1 MSEFEGEAEVANSD
15 VCSSFKP
22 AIADLTSTLN
32 LAECVLNN
40 DFFTS
45 EDCRN
50 IDRNW
55 ELLAPFGGAKVTVPG
70 LYMVGDR
77 DLILAFPRY
86 GSGDLTAP
94 VAKYF
99 KDEIIVGKDLMVM

>member
-1 MSEFEGEAEVANSD
+1 
-15 VCSSFKP
+15 
-22 AIADLTSTLN
+22 
-32 LAECVLNN
+32 
-40 DFFTS
+40 
-45 EDCRN
+45 
-50 IDRNW
+50 
-55 ELLAPFGGAKVTVPG
+55 LLAPFEGAKVTVPG